1 MFNSVTA
8 VRAINKRWDEYRAI
22 GGETINEASVR
33 LNTPVRTLK
42 RWKAQGKVVMEDRL
56 WVVRSRVAAAVP
68 SSVNST
74 PVVVVQSTPVDVP
87 VVVVPVVDDEE
98 IEDGA
103 KRLNISLRTAY
114 SWRDTDKLV
123 LDNGLWTVR

>member
-1 MFNSVTA
+1 MLNSVTA

-22 GGETINEASVR
+22 VGETINEASVR

-87 VVVVPVVDDEE
+87 VVVPVVDDEE

-103 KRLNISLRTAY
+103 KNSTYRSALPIRGETLTSWSWTMAY
-114 SWRDTDKLV
+114 
-123 LDNGLWTVR
+123 GL